1 MINGDVIAKNEMTVK
16 DDVFNSIVNGIKT
29 PIEKVV
35 DIQKAEKSNVYL
47 KGKQLQR
54 FKQKIIPEFTKSF
67 QNEGLIHDY
76 VQASREE
83 YEKLK
88 VEEVKA
94 AYEASVQEIKEVNEE
109 VDDELEEIESDKKG
123 FIYFLKKGW
132 TIFKWVTRLIR
143 FYAYYRRIMKAF
155 DESKAYINQEKRTS
169 FDLNDYNF
177 DKKLDVEKAKAD
189 FIVFLD
195 EWGRNNIQTYFGP
208 FLTYTTAAILTF
220 ADMAYNKINREI
232 TWWIYKELAIAGS
245 AAALAFFTSET
256 VIGSYVFGGIAAHR
270 VYKITKTLNGI
281 LKFARLGTRFGKAYR
296 KIRSSYENYK
306 KLNYMQRS
314 WKMYKKLKKLKSGY
328 DFVHYGGQAVQ
339 VLLETGG
346 AFFDIVSFSKKDL
359 EEIRKDIRNYT
370 QPLGKKIVNG
380 ISIAENMLLPDA
392 KIAFDK
398 LIASTKHVLSNFAK
412 SLLGK
417 YEEKYGTQIK
427 VENFFKKD
435 EKDKMEYT
443 FEILLNS
450 IGLAK
455 EHFEKEHELK
465 KTNYFPFVNNENGYI
480 INGKEFTITQFLG
493 YDGKT
498 YKLYSYGNLVYNEAS
513 GVGLKEGNNTNN
525 TKFFQYDD
533 RFAKIK
539 QVIVLDLEQ
548 GNGGKEFVFDRR
560 FGGMAGVHLFFLSSE
575 KLKDDTKFKIH
586 NKFKD
591 KVRVFAKKTSDRNI
605 MLGVEKIQDE
615 TPIKTKIRNTG
626 NNTAEEYV
634 LRDLSEITNSRNEQ
648 LLQEKEFLEKA
659 KQLKETIDKIV
670 HV

>member
-29 PIEKVV
+29 PIEKDV
-35 DIQKAEKSNVYL
+35 DIQRAEKSNVQL

-76 VQASREE
+76 VTSSREE

-94 AYEASVQEIKEVNEE
+94 AYEASVQEIKAVTED

-143 FYAYYRRIMKAF
+143 FYAYYRRIMKSF
-155 DESKAYINQEKRTS
+155 DESKAYVNQEKRTS

-177 DKKLDVEKAKAD
+177 DKKLDVEKAKTD

-232 TWWIYKELAIAGS
+232 YWWIGKELAIAG
-245 AAALAFFTSET
+245 AATALAVITYKT
-256 VIGSYVFGGIAAHR
+256 VIGSYVFGGIAADR

-314 WKMYKKLKKLKSGY
+314 WKMYKQLKKLKRGY

-359 EEIRKDIRNYT
+359 EEIRRDIRNYT

-380 ISIAENMLLPDA
+380 ISIAENMLLPDG

-398 LIASTKHVLSNFAK
+398 LIASSKHVLSNFAK

-427 VENFFKKD
+427 VENFFKKN

-455 EHFEKEHELK
+455 QHFEKEHELE
-465 KTNYFPFVNNENGYI
+465 KTNYFPFNNENGYI
-480 INGKEFTITQFLG
+480 IDKKKFTITQFLG

-513 GVGLKEGNNTNN
+513 GVGLKEGYN
-525 TKFFQYDD
+525 TKFLQYDD

>member
-1 MINGDVIAKNEMTVK
+1 MINGNVIAKNEMTVK

-29 PIEKVV
+29 PIEKDV
-35 DIQKAEKSNVYL
+35 DIQNAEKSNVYL

-94 AYEASVQEIKEVNEE
+94 AYEASVQEIKAVSED

-155 DESKAYINQEKRTS
+155 DESKAYVNQEKRTS

-177 DKKLDVEKAKAD
+177 DKKLDVEKAKTD

-232 TWWIYKELAIAGS
+232 YWWIGKELAIAGA
-245 AAALAFFTSET
+245 AAALAFVTSET
-256 VIGSYVFGGIAAHR
+256 VIGGVVFGAVAAQR

-314 WKMYKKLKKLKSGY
+314 WKMYKQLKKLKRGY
-328 DFVHYGGQAVQ
+328 DFAHYGGQAVQ

-359 EEIRKDIRNYT
+359 EEIRNDIRNYT

-380 ISIAENMLLPDA
+380 ISIAENMLLPDG

-398 LIASTKHVLSNFAK
+398 LIASSKHILSNFAK

-455 EHFEKEHELK
+455 EHFEKEYELE
-465 KTNYFPFVNNENGYI
+465 KTNYFPFVKNENGYI
-480 INGKEFTITQFLG
+480 IIDKKQFTITQEKG
-493 YDGKT
+493 NDGKT
-498 YKLYSYGNLVYNEAS
+498 YKLYSYGNLDYDEAK
-513 GVGLKEGNNTNN
+513 GVGLKEGDKPMYLQN
-525 TKFFQYDD
+525 DA

-539 QVIVLDLEQ
+539 QVIVLDLKK
-548 GNGGKEFVFDRR
+548 GKGGKEFVFDRR
-560 FGGMAGVHLFFLSSE
+560 FGGMAGVHLFFSSSE
-575 KLKDDTKFKIH
+575 KLKENTEFKIH

-591 KVRVFAKKTSDRNI
+591 KVRVFAKKTSDSDI

-615 TPIKTKIRNTG
+615 TPIKTKIRNPG
-626 NNTAEEYV
+626 NNDAEEYV

>member
-1 MINGDVIAKNEMTVK
+1 MINGNVIAKNEMTVK

-29 PIEKVV
+29 PIEKDV
-35 DIQKAEKSNVYL
+35 DIQRAEKSNVFL

-94 AYEASVQEIKEVNEE
+94 AYEASVQEIKAVNEDI
-109 VDDELEEIESDKKG
+109 DDELEEIESDKKG

-143 FYAYYRRIMKAF
+143 FYAYYRRIMKSF
-155 DESKAYINQEKRTS
+155 DEAKAYSKQEKVTS
-169 FDLNDYNF
+169 FDFNDYNF
-177 DKKLDVEKAKAD
+177 DKKLDREKAKDD
-189 FIVFLD
+189 FVEFLD
-195 EWGRNNIQTYFGP
+195 GWGRNNIQTYFGP

-220 ADMAYNKINREI
+220 ADMAYNKINRAI
-232 TWWIYKELAIAGS
+232 YWWIIGELGIAGA
-245 AAALAFFTSET
+245 AAALAFITSET

-296 KIRSSYENYK
+296 TIRSSYENYK

-314 WKMYKKLKKLKSGY
+314 WKMYKKLRKLKSRY
-328 DFVHYGGQAVQ
+328 DFAHYGGQAVQ

-370 QPLGKKIVNG
+370 EPLGKKIVNG
-380 ISIAENMLLPDA
+380 LSIAENMLLADG

-398 LIASTKHVLSNFAK
+398 LIASSKHILSNFAK

-435 EKDKMEYT
+435 ENDKMEYT

-498 YKLYSYGNLVYNEAS
+498 YKLYSYGNLVYNGAS
-513 GVGLKEGNNTNN
+513 GVGLKERDN

-548 GNGGKEFVFDRR
+548 GNGGKEIVFDRR
-560 FGGMAGVHLFFLSSE
+560 FGGMAGVHLFFLSSQ
-575 KLKDDTKFKIH
+575 KLKEPTTFNIKNASENIVH
-586 NKFKD
+586 
-591 KVRVFAKKTSDRNI
+591 VFAKKTSDRNI
-605 MLGVEKIQDE
+605 MLGVEKVQDE
-615 TPIKTKIRNTG
+615 TPFKTKIRNSG
-626 NNTAEEYV
+626 NIAEKE
-634 LRDLSEITNSRNEQ
+634 LMDLSEITNSRNEQ
-648 LLQEKEFLEKA
+648 LLREKEFLEKT
-659 KQLKETIDKIV
+659 KLLKETIDKIV